1 MQLIWFRKDRA
12 ALGKNTAVHL
22 MLRKA
27 RREAAKTRLERMK
40 ARKNSEG
47 VSPTTG
53 RTKGNTGYFEPPTRA
68 WNILGILPWG
78 LF

>member
-22 MLRKA
+22 MLRKS
-27 RREAAKTRLERMK
+27 RREAAKIRLVRMK
-40 ARKNSEG
+40 ARKDSEG
-47 VSPTTG
+47 VSPITG
-53 RTKGNTGYFEPPTRA
+53 RTKGNAGYMDPPIRA

>member
-1 MQLIWFRKDRA
+1 MQIIRLHNGLTV
-12 ALGKNTAVHL
+12 LGANTAMYL

-27 RREAAKTRLERMK
+27 RREAAKIRLVRMK
-40 ARKNSEG
+40 ARKDSEG
-47 VSPTTG
+47 VSPITG
-53 RTKGNTGYFEPPTRA
+53 RTKGNAGYMDPPIRA